1 MQAWMRGDVNA
12 GFPNR
17 FETVCNLWSRAESRL
32 ARSVQREKAAA
43 LFWPGLKNRE
53 EQCLVNARGG
63 DNAQNALDS
72 FPRNRYVYIRERD
85 ILTAYRI
92 QPSEPS
98 TRNRESRGVNIC
110 LGRSNIGGE
119 IGHGLESLFGPPSEY
134 VNTRGENAKFSALV
148 LGFKKLFPFSRRGK
162 ERCQLRPGEKMLE
175 QW

>member
-1 MQAWMRGDVNA
+1 MR
-12 GFPNR
+12 
-17 FETVCNLWSRAESRL
+17 
-32 ARSVQREKAAA
+32 AAA
-43 LFWPGLKNRE
+43 TM
-53 EQCLVNARGG
+53 
-63 DNAQNALDS
+63 NAQNALDS

-98 TRNRESRGVNIC
+98 TRNRESRGANIC

-148 LGFKKLFPFSRRGK
+148 LDFKKLFPFSRRGK